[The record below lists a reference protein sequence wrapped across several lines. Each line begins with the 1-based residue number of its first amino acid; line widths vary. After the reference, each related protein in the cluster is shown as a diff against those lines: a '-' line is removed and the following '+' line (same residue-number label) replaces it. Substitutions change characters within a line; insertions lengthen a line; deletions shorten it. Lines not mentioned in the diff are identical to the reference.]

1 MAMQAATVL
10 EDGLKRDVAIL
21 STLAHLHCATVS
33 QLHALCF
40 PFHTLATARLTLH
53 YLAEANFIARSTW
66 RLKQE
71 TYERGQVWILTAK
84 GIDLLQRYAL
94 HVPPL
99 ARIDLGRPSTAVE
112 HEEWR
117 IRLQVRTLLIRLLL
131 EARQTP
137 LLHALEIRLPWSA
150 SWPTAWGQVPLPDPD
165 ACVSVTWSPAERKG
179 ADWLPWLDP
188 GQAHDHTIHHPIYL
202 ERAYARANLL
212 NLVPAPPRR
221 GPDEQV
227 VPLLILR
234 DDARCLPIV
243 QQLQTL
249 PNAPA
254 VRLASRAALDRGLT
268 HAPWL
273 DEHGAACSLQPRHA
287 LQVA

>member
-21 STLAHLHCATVS
+21 STLAHLHCATFS

-40 PFHTLATARLTLH
+40 PFHTLGTARLTLR

-66 RLKQE
+66 RLKYE
-71 TYERGQVWILTAK
+71 RDERGQVWVLSAK
-84 GIDLLQRYAL
+84 GIDVLQRYAP

-112 HEEWR
+112 YEEWR

-165 ACVSVTWSPAERKG
+165 ACISVTWRPAERQG
-179 ADWLPWLDP
+179 VDWLPWLDP
-188 GQAHDHTIHHPIYL
+188 GPAHQHTIHHPIYL
-202 ERAYARANLL
+202 ERAYAQTNLL
-212 NLVPAPPRR
+212 DLVPAPSQCRPN
-221 GPDEQV
+221 EQV
-227 VPLLILR
+227 VPLLVLR
-234 DDARCLPIV
+234 DEARRLPILEHV
-243 QQLQTL
+243 QAL
-249 PNAPA
+249 PEAPA
-254 VRLASRAALDRGLT
+254 MRLATWAALDEGLT
-268 HAPWL
+268 HALWL
-273 DEHGAACSLQPRHA
+273 DERGATCALQPHDV
-287 LQVA
+287 LKVA